1 MSINNMW
8 SQNTELLFFKSCE
21 NFASPEQLFYIT
33 DENKYYA
40 YWPKDYY
47 GKKSTLQS
55 RNSLIGKFSE
65 KWTANLIKNL
75 IKDMGLFA
83 IQSAQCDEIGLTNKS
98 PADIVISTK
107 NKRKLKPKD
116 IKIIFEVKM
125 SLVWNWELNK
135 NGLISEIGDY
145 KTHQGRPGLLR
156 SDSILKAIEKCIN
169 IRVFDFQSAKIP
181 LIVLGNT
188 PITETYYSKVDHLK
202 KTGVIQGFW
211 SINPKPLS
219 NEETLKST
227 AENGFIRFDN
237 EIEMKN
243 SIKKLIDMDL
253 NFFSGMRETK
263 ELGNLIE
270 IANSKKTYEE
280 KGFEFLRLLKE

>member
-1 MSINNMW
+1 MII
-8 SQNTELLFFKSCE
+8 TE
-21 NFASPEQLFYIT
+21 
-33 DENKYYA
+33 
-40 YWPKDYY
+40 
-47 GKKSTLQS
+47 KKSTLQS

-83 IQSAQCDEIGLTNKS
+83 IQSAQCDEIGLTNKA

-107 NKRKLKPKD
+107 NKRKLTPKD

-156 SDSILKAIEKCIN
+156 LDSILKAIGKCIN

-270 IANSKKTYEE
+270 IVNSKKTYEE

>member
-33 DENKYYA
+33 NENKYFA
-40 YWPKDYY
+40 YWQKDYY

-83 IQSAQCDEIGLTNKS
+83 IQSGAQCDEIGLTNKS

-135 NGLISEIGDY
+135 NVLISEIGDY

-156 SDSILKAIEKCIN
+156 SDSILKAIGN
-169 IRVFDFQSAKIP
+169 
-181 LIVLGNT
+181 VLT
-188 PITETYYSKVDHLK
+188 S
-202 KTGVIQGFW
+202 
-211 SINPKPLS
+211 
-219 NEETLKST
+219 
-227 AENGFIRFDN
+227 
-237 EIEMKN
+237 
-243 SIKKLIDMDL
+243 
-253 NFFSGMRETK
+253 
-263 ELGNLIE
+263 
-270 IANSKKTYEE
+270 
-280 KGFEFLRLLKE
+280 EFLIFSQQKFR